1 MSALLGTIS
10 VLVALG
16 AAIALTI
23 QGWRAAARSDG
34 PATIRLRTPVLVLLV
49 AAVASLLVL
58 EAALL
63 GDDFSLEYVA
73 NHHAAATPL
82 LYTVASAWGALEGSI
97 VLWGVVLAGATWLV
111 SRGYSRAPDRLGA
124 GALAVMGLVATFFF
138 ALMATVADPF
148 KVCVE
153 AGPASCLAASPLPW
167 AAAVAPPDGA
177 GPNPLLQNHPLM
189 AVHPPMLYL
198 GYVGLTVPFAFAMS
212 ALALGQ
218 GGVEWLRRSRTSTL
232 VAWSFLTVGITL
244 GGLWAYEV
252 LSWGGYWAW
261 DPVENA
267 SLLPWLM
274 ATAFLHSAVVQ
285 ERRGMLQ
292 AWNFVLVIAA
302 FSLTI
307 LGTFLT
313 RSGVVASVHSFTQSA
328 IGPVL
333 LGFLVVVLSASL
345 GLFAAR
351 AHLVASAPRLESL
364 ASREGAFLLNNLLL
378 SVFALVV
385 LVGTLYPL
393 LVEAFSGAE
402 VGVGAPF
409 FNRLTVPLAF
419 GLLLTMGVGPVTPW
433 RLARGAVV
441 WARIRTPLRVGLA
454 AGAVLVLTGTRNGW
468 VVGAVML
475 STFVVAVIVRHLW
488 VTSRA
493 RAAKL
498 GVSRRKAALDVVAG
512 DSGYWGGQLSHIGVA
527 LAAVGLAAAANLA
540 THAEVD
546 LVPGDTAS
554 FAGYELTYLT
564 PFLLN
569 EPNRTVT
576 GATIVVERDSEIVSE
591 LQPRINEYPGTGAGI
606 VTPAVHS
613 SLRGDVYL
621 TLTRIDAGGITLE
634 MDTTPAVWLIWLGG
648 LVAASGGAFSTVVRR
663 LAQRPASTEPARV

>member
-1 MSALLGTIS
+1 MSALLGTAS
-10 VLVALG
+10 VLVALC
-16 AAIALTI
+16 AAIALAV
-23 QGWRAAARSDG
+23 QGWRTAARAGG
-34 PATIRLRTPVLVLLV
+34 PGGISLRTPVVVLVV
-49 AAVASLLVL
+49 ASVASLLVL
-58 EAALL
+58 EGALL

-73 NHHAAATPL
+73 NHHAEATPL

-111 SRGYSRAPDRLGA
+111 WRGYVREPDRLGA

-138 ALMATVADPF
+138 GLMATVADPF
-148 KVCVE
+148 RVCVE
-153 AGPASCLAASPLPW
+153 AGASSCLAASPFPW

-218 GGVEWLRRSRTSTL
+218 GGSTWLHRSRTSTL

-333 LGFLVVVLSASL
+333 LGFLVVVLTASL

-393 LVEAFSGAE
+393 LVEAFTGAE

-419 GLLLTMGVGPVTPW
+419 ALLLVMGIGPVTPW
-433 RLARGAVV
+433 RLARGDVV
-441 WARIRTPLRVGLA
+441 WRRVRTPMRIALA
-454 AGAVLVLTGTRNGW
+454 AGALLVLIGSSNGW

-475 STFVVAVIVRHLW
+475 ATFVASSIVRHLW

-493 RAAKL
+493 RASKL
-498 GVSRRKAALDVVAG
+498 GLPQRRAAVDVIAG
-512 DSGYWGGQLSHIGVA
+512 DPGYWGGQLSHIGVA

-540 THAEVD
+540 THSEVD
-546 LVPGDTAS
+546 LTPGDTVS
-554 FAGYELTYLT
+554 FAGYELTYVS
-564 PFLLN
+564 PFLRN

-576 GATIVVERDSEIVSE
+576 GATIAVERAGEVVTE
-591 LQPRINEYPGTGAGI
+591 LEPRINEYPGAGAGI

-613 SLRGDVYL
+613 SLGGDLYL
-621 TLTRIDAGGITLE
+621 TLTRIDPAGITMEL
-634 MDTTPAVWLIWLGG
+634 DTTPVVWLIWLGG
-648 LVAASGGAFSTVVRR
+648 LVAAIGGAFSSVVRR
-663 LAQRPASTEPARV
+663 LTRRQQSPEPARV

>member
-1 MSALLGTIS
+1 MVRGLTFPIGRGGGRLSALLGTIS

-177 GPNPLLQNHPLM
+177 GPNPLLQNHLLM

-198 GYVGLTVPFAFAMS
+198 GYVGLTVPFAFAMA
-212 ALALGQ
+212 ALALGPAWRWMAA
-218 GGVEWLRRSRTSTL
+218 VALAPRRWWRGAFSPSGSPL
-232 VAWSFLTVGITL
+232 AAW
-244 GGLWAYEV
+244 WAYEV

-302 FSLTI
+302 FSLDDPGY
-307 LGTFLT
+307 LPHPLWGG
-313 RSGVVASVHSFTQSA
+313 GVGPLVH
-328 IGPVL
+328 PV
-333 LGFLVVVLSASL
+333 GDRPR
-345 GLFAAR
+345 AAR
-351 AHLVASAPRLESL
+351 LPRRGALRLARVCSPPGRTWSPRRPASSLSPAGRAPSCSTTSCCPYSPSWCLWARSIPCW
-364 ASREGAFLLNNLLL
+364 SRRFPGPKSGWVRRSSTGWPCRSL
-378 SVFALVV
+378 SVFC
-385 LVGTLYPL
+385 
-393 LVEAFSGAE
+393 
-402 VGVGAPF
+402 
-409 FNRLTVPLAF
+409 
-419 GLLLTMGVGPVTPW
+419 
-433 RLARGAVV
+433 
-441 WARIRTPLRVGLA
+441 
-454 AGAVLVLTGTRNGW
+454 
-468 VVGAVML
+468 
-475 STFVVAVIVRHLW
+475 
-488 VTSRA
+488 
-493 RAAKL
+493 
-498 GVSRRKAALDVVAG
+498 
-512 DSGYWGGQLSHIGVA
+512 
-527 LAAVGLAAAANLA
+527 
-540 THAEVD
+540 
-546 LVPGDTAS
+546 
-554 FAGYELTYLT
+554 
-564 PFLLN
+564 
-569 EPNRTVT
+569 
-576 GATIVVERDSEIVSE
+576 
-591 LQPRINEYPGTGAGI
+591 
-606 VTPAVHS
+606 
-613 SLRGDVYL
+613 
-621 TLTRIDAGGITLE
+621 
-634 MDTTPAVWLIWLGG
+634 
-648 LVAASGGAFSTVVRR
+648 
-663 LAQRPASTEPARV
+663 